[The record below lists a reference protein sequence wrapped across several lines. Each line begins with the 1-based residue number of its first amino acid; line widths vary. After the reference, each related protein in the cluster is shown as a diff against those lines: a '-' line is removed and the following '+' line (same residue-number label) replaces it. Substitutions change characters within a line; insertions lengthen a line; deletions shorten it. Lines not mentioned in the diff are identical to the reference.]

1 MKRDDIRHGGGGPLE
16 IEAEDGAGAGAP
28 PSDKVKQGWLLK
40 PENKDDERS
49 TDEKKKRTMFMSMR
63 KICCAKYSVTVGSV
77 VVVGI
82 LVALITLIVKLAQ
95 RSHHH
100 VHLSVPDNYTTA
112 LHQALFFFNAQRSG
126 KLPKYNSVSWRGD
139 SCLSDGNSNTKNLI
153 GGYYDGGDASKFSF
167 PASFAITMLS
177 WSVIEYSAKYAAL
190 GELDHVKGIIK
201 WGTDYL
207 LNTFNSSAADSI
219 FNVVA
224 DVRGGDDTDS
234 SGGGDQE
241 KTRNCWIRPE
251 DIDHPR
257 TGQECYNCPALAAEM
272 ASALASASIVFKDNT
287 NYSKKLVHGADLLF
301 KFANKG
307 QGAKYTGSAD
317 ATSPIYNSTGFW
329 DEFLWGGS
337 WLYLAT
343 GNLSYLQLVTNPDL
357 GAQGKVLWTDPK
369 NRVLSWDNKHAGA
382 FLLLSRLRLFLN
394 YGYPYEEMLRTFHS
408 QVDETMCSYL
418 PVFTSFNRTKGG
430 LIQLNNG
437 RPRPLQYVVCAA
449 FLAQLYSDYVDAI
462 SAPGWHCG
470 SNFYP
475 TEELRRFAR
484 TQIDYIIG
492 KNPRGISYIVGFGE
506 RFPQQVHHRGA
517 SIPKNKIKYG
527 CKGGLKWRDSKKPN
541 PNIIVGAMVAGPDEH
556 DNFQDVRS
564 NYNYTEPTLAG
575 NAGLVAALVALSTGN
590 PAGVDKNSMFYAV
603 PPLPSPPPPPP
614 SPWIP

>member
-16 IEAEDGAGAGAP
+16 IEAEDGAGTGAP

-49 TDEKKKRTMFMSMR
+49 IDEKKKRTMFTSMR
-63 KICCAKYSVTVGSV
+63 KIFCAKYSVTVRSV

-82 LVALITLIVKLAQ
+82 LAAFITLIVKLAQ

-100 VHLSVPDNYTTA
+100 VHPSVPDNYTTA

-126 KLPKYNSVSWRGD
+126 KLPKYNNVSWRGD

-307 QGAKYTGSAD
+307 QGAKYTSSAD
-317 ATSPIYNSTGFW
+317 ASSPIYNSTGFW

-357 GAQGKVLWTDPK
+357 GAHGKVLWTDPK

-394 YGYPYEEMLRTFHS
+394 YGYPYEEMLRTYHS
-408 QVDETMCSYL
+408 QIDETMCSYL

-437 RPRPLQYVVCAA
+437 RPRPLQYVVYAA

-614 SPWIP
+614 SPWTP